1 MEKYYNPL
9 GLHLEEVKK
18 FFEDKNIKFTTKI
31 IQGKKDQD
39 KLIIPKVIKIT
50 EVEDSVELLITYF
63 SDSLK

>member
-1 MEKYYNPL
+1 MEKYYNLL

-18 FFEDKNIKFTTKI
+18 FFEAKNIKYTTKI